1 MVQNNRTIVDINVRP
16 TRRALLMII
25 RPILSAFCAKADDMW
40 KVRGRSRHSDPEQ
53 ALDAA
58 IGL

>member
-1 MVQNNRTIVDINVRP
+1 
-16 TRRALLMII
+16 MII